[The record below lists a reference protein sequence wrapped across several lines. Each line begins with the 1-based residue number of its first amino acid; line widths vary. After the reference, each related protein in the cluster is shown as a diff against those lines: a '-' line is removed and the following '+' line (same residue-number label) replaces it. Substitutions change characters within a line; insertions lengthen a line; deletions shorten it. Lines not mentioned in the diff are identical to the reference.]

1 MLQTI
6 TQTVSDL
13 PKLQG
18 IVREI
23 ELAIAA
29 PLPKEEVSAIYTI
42 NDLLLE
48 RTRTIPDQPLVGYP
62 SSTRSAGDYVYYSAT
77 ELSRFADGAV
87 QNLNEQG
94 LPIVCLSFCNQG
106 PFANDH

>member
-6 TQTVSDL
+6 TKTVSDL

-23 ELAIAA
+23 EVAIAA
-29 PLPKEEVSAIYTI
+29 PSPEEEAIEIYTI

-77 ELSRFADGAV
+77 QLSQFADGAAH
-87 QNLNEQG
+87 NLTEQG
-94 LPIVCLSFCNQG
+94 LPFVSLNLCN
-106 PFANDH
+106 